1 MKIQFTKEQHKAFQD
16 LRTVF
21 DMTNQNFVNKHYK
34 DYIPIGLALV
44 HMTTAE
50 DYYRHD
56 LENYGAYY
64 NQRIMDN
71 SELFRVAI
79 IEDRL
84 PLLSFDRKPYE
95 KGFWHKHYEQI
106 EKGHD
111 DNYFGLLI
119 SLVSYYALYQLLI
132 SQGYSPQD
140 ERLKAINNMQQI
152 MNHPNDA
159 VNDRFHNNDYLYHAI
174 KDMPVSGDG
183 KHKNTPERRE
193 ATLLQFLK
201 DKLNYSP
208 SDDCIDLRDSDWPDR
223 KSLWVALNELNPID
237 FKHDAS
243 KDLIDKFFN
252 NQKYVSFSTSKN
264 NK

>member
-1 MKIQFTKEQHKAFQD
+1 MNKIQFTQQQLKAFQD

-21 DMTNQNFVNKHYK
+21 DMTNQDFVNKRFK

-44 HMTTAE
+44 HITTEE
-50 DYYRHD
+50 DYYSHD
-56 LENYGAYY
+56 LENYGVYY

-71 SELFRVAI
+71 SELFREAI

-95 KGFWHKHYEQI
+95 KGFWRKHSELI

-119 SLVSYYALYQLLI
+119 SLVSYHALYQLLI

-140 ERLKAINNMQQI
+140 ERLKTINKMQQI

-159 VNDRFHNNDYLYHAI
+159 FNDRFHNNEWLYHAI
-174 KDMPVSGDG
+174 KDMPVSEEG

-193 ATLLQFLK
+193 ATLLQFLR
-201 DKLNYSP
+201 DKLDYSP
-208 SDDCIDLRDSDWPDR
+208 SEGCRDLRESEWPNR
-223 KSLWVALNELNPID
+223 QTLWLALNQINNKD
-237 FKHDAS
+237 FKHNAK

-252 NQKYVSFSTSKN
+252 KQHYVSYSDNKN
-264 NK
+264 